1 MCFDRLV
8 ASRGRRS
15 GARAVSRKAAMT
27 AVAALST
34 SILPAAIAEAKGPG
48 RSYCFHKTCHRVK
61 TIAETQALVG
71 KDIKLIASHYDNCR
85 RDRFNPCGLTSSGER
100 FASESPDNAASPILP
115 DGTIALVWSKY
126 TRQAI
131 VLRINNA
138 GPYWGNRKLDLSRAA
153 ARKLGI
159 GGVGE
164 VMLRVLRAPT
174 AAEARYAKNRVYER
188 VPGPIGEFASLDAAH
203 AATSVMVAQGQPRTT
218 ALAGL
223 AAPVTSDPAVSLA
236 AAFQAPLAPGFALPK
251 GALAEALA
259 AQSAAERRVVT
270 AAAPPAETVTPA
282 SVQASIDVVPVTP
295 KLVGL
300 APVKPSRRSVK
311 AIEVAT
317 SAAAS
322 SVSPPAAV
330 EAAAARPAQAQQ
342 VERTVAA
349 PREIAAKPRVR
360 RSAAVKPARKERP
373 AHVAAVKPVAAP
385 KQTSAASAATRPSRA
400 DEGSGEIHV
409 GFTTYAEARYQPKK
423 KAASS
428 VKPAPKAVVRAP
440 QPPAVAAVPPPPSP
454 TKRAGLPKSGRS
466 AALKAGGWQSSA
478 VFEVPEPRPALT
490 GSHPAVPAGGLRDET
505 EMPRRPGFRVNSS
518 ALV

>member
-1 MCFDRLV
+1 
-8 ASRGRRS
+8 
-15 GARAVSRKAAMT
+15 MT
-27 AVAALST
+27 AFAALST
-34 SILPAAIAEAKGPG
+34 SILPVAIAEAKGPG
-48 RSYCFHKTCHRVK
+48 RSYCFYKTCHRVK
-61 TIAETQALVG
+61 TIAETQALIG

-126 TRQAI
+126 TRQAV

-164 VMLRVLRAPT
+164 VTLRVLKAPT
-174 AAEARYAKNRVYER
+174 AAEARYVKNRVYER

-203 AATSVMVAQGQPRTT
+203 AAMSVMVAQGQPKTT

-223 AAPVTSDPAVSLA
+223 AAPVTSDPAVNLA

-282 SVQASIDVVPVTP
+282 SAQASIDVVLATP
-295 KLVGL
+295 KLVGV

-317 SAAAS
+317 NVAAS
-322 SVSPPAAV
+322 SVSTPAAKV
-330 EAAAARPAQAQQ
+330 QQA
-342 VERTVAA
+342 ERALAA
-349 PREIAAKPRVR
+349 PRDVAVKPRVR
-360 RSAAVKPARKERP
+360 RSAALKPARKERP
-373 AHVAAVKPVAAP
+373 ARMAAAKPAAAP
-385 KQTSAASAATRPSRA
+385 KQGSSASAKPPSRP

-409 GFTTYAEARYQPKK
+409 GFTTYAEARYRPKK
-423 KAASS
+423 KSVSS
-428 VKPAPKAVVRAP
+428 VKPAPKAIVRAP
-440 QPPAVAAVPPPPSP
+440 APPAIAAVPPPPGA

-478 VFEVPEPRPALT
+478 VFEVPAARPALT
-490 GSHPAVPAGGLRDET
+490 GSHPSVPAGGLRDET